1 MRAEDANTGDE
12 VVYLLTELRSA
23 ERGPVFEIGSRARVL
38 GADGDRLTLAVAY
51 GNGENVVTCPR
62 SLVARRRRPAPVRRG
77 FLGADVAPAA

>member
-38 GADGDRLTLAVAY
+38 GADGDRLTLAVAN
-51 GNGENVVTCPR
+51 GNGENVVTCSR
-62 SLVARRRRPAPVRRG
+62 SLVTRRRRPLPTRRA
-77 FLGADVAPAA
+77 FLRADARPAA